1 MKKTIFLL
9 LTTYLLL
16 LLTFTL
22 LMLGACCLPSSL
34 ITDNVI
40 ASARQ
45 LQHQGQGAH
54 LIDGRLGRLDNYT
67 DALML
72 NLAISSD
79 AMHPLRSAMLNPYY
93 DNDDE
98 EVAKSVHT
106 EHVALGQTNGL
117 EMRYYGRYWQGY
129 LVTLKPMLIIFS
141 LHGIRIVN
149 CLLMLLLSLATLWAI
164 WQRIGKVEALLF
176 LLSLLLVY
184 FPVVPFSM
192 QYSTCFYLMFLS
204 MLAVMLY
211 PDLTARSRSLVL
223 TFFVIGAVTS
233 FFDFLTTPQLTLGM
247 PLLVCLL
254 IHRKHEMRTLIIASL
269 AWGIGYALLWASK
282 WVIGY
287 GLTGFNLLA
296 DAAQQIGVRTSQQY
310 YGIELTIPKMLQ
322 FIIFGEERAL
332 GWKIPALILAL
343 SAAYIFLQ
351 KGIKVQRRYYWLLL
365 VAMIVPIWFLLM
377 RQHSIM
383 HLWFTL
389 RAFLVTIYAL
399 LLWLFKTTRPSNP
412 HQ

>member
-1 MKKTIFLL
+1 MKKNIYNLL
-9 LTTYLLL
+9 LTYLIL

-22 LMLGACCLPSSL
+22 LMLGTYTLPSSL

-40 ASARQ
+40 ASAQQ
-45 LQHQGQGAH
+45 LQHEGQAAH
-54 LIDGRLGRLDNYT
+54 LINSRLGRLDNYT

-79 AMHPLRSAMLNPYY
+79 TKHPLSSAMLNPYY

-98 EVAKSVHT
+98 DVAKSVNT
-106 EHVALGQTNGL
+106 ERVAHGQTNGL
-117 EMRYYGRYWQGY
+117 EKRFYGRYWQGY
-129 LVTLKPMLIIFS
+129 LLTLKPMLILFS
-141 LHGIRIVN
+141 LHGLRIVN
-149 CLLMLLLSLATLWAI
+149 CLLMLLLSLATLWLI
-164 WQRIGKVEALLF
+164 WQKIGKIEALLF

-184 FPVVPFSM
+184 FPVVPFSL

-211 PDLTARSRSLVL
+211 PGLTSSSRSLAL
-223 TFFVIGAVTS
+223 TFFIIGGITS

-254 IHRKHEMRTLIIASL
+254 IQRKQEMRTIIIASI

-287 GLTGFNLLA
+287 GLTGSNLLA
-296 DAAQQIGVRTSQQY
+296 DAAEQIGVRTSQQY
-310 YGIELTIPKMLQ
+310 YGIELTIPTMLQ
-322 FIIFGEERAL
+322 FIIFGEERPL

-343 SAAYIFLQ
+343 SIAYIFLQ
-351 KGIKVQRRYYWLLL
+351 KGLKVQRQCLWLLL
-365 VAMIVPIWFLLM
+365 IAMIVPVWFLLM

-389 RAFLVTIYAL
+389 RAFLVTIYSL
-399 LLWLFKTTRPSNP
+399 LLWLFYTLRSPR
-412 HQ
+412 

>member
-1 MKKTIFLL
+1 MKKNIYNLL
-9 LTTYLLL
+9 LTYLIL

-22 LMLGACCLPSSL
+22 LMLGTYTLPSSL

-40 ASARQ
+40 ASAQQ
-45 LQHQGQGAH
+45 LQHEGQAAH
-54 LIDGRLGRLDNYT
+54 LINSRLGRLDNYT

-72 NLAISSD
+72 NLAISGD
-79 AMHPLRSAMLNPYY
+79 TKHPLRSAMLNPYY

-98 EVAKSVHT
+98 DVAKSVNT
-106 EHVALGQTNGL
+106 ERVAHGQTNGL
-117 EMRYYGRYWQGY
+117 EKRFYGRYWQGY
-129 LVTLKPMLIIFS
+129 LLTLKPMLILFS
-141 LHGIRIVN
+141 LHGLRIVN
-149 CLLMLLLSLATLWAI
+149 CLLMLLLSLATLWLI
-164 WQRIGKVEALLF
+164 WQKIGKIEALLF

-184 FPVVPFSM
+184 FPVVPFSL

-211 PDLTARSRSLVL
+211 PGLTSTSRSLAL
-223 TFFVIGAVTS
+223 TFFIIGGITS

-254 IHRKHEMRTLIIASL
+254 IQRKQEMRTIIIASI

-287 GLTGFNLLA
+287 GLTGSNLFA
-296 DAAQQIGVRTSQQY
+296 DAAEQIGVRTSQQY
-310 YGIELTIPKMLQ
+310 YGIELTIPTMLQ
-322 FIIFGEERAL
+322 FIIFGEERPL

-343 SAAYIFLQ
+343 SIAYIFLQ
-351 KGIKVQRRYYWLLL
+351 KGLKVQRQCLWLLL
-365 VAMIVPIWFLLM
+365 IAMIVPVWFLLM

-389 RAFLVTIYAL
+389 RAFLVTIYSL
-399 LLWLFKTTRPSNP
+399 LLWLFYTLRSPR
-412 HQ
+412 

>member
-1 MKKTIFLL
+1 MKKNIYSLL
-9 LTTYLLL
+9 LTYLLL

-22 LMLGACCLPSSL
+22 LMLGTYTLPSSL
-34 ITDNVI
+34 IADNVI
-40 ASARQ
+40 ASAQQ
-45 LQHQGQGAH
+45 LQHEGQAAH
-54 LIDGRLGRLDNYT
+54 LINSRLGRLDNYT

-79 AMHPLRSAMLNPYY
+79 TKHPLRSAMLNPYY

-98 EVAKSVHT
+98 DVAKSVNT
-106 EHVALGQTNGL
+106 ERVAHGQTNGL
-117 EMRYYGRYWQGY
+117 EKRFYGRYWQGY
-129 LVTLKPMLIIFS
+129 LVTLKPMLILFS
-141 LHGIRIVN
+141 LHGLRIVN
-149 CLLMLLLSLATLWAI
+149 CLLMLLLSLATLWLI
-164 WQRIGKVEALLF
+164 WQKIGKIEALLF

-184 FPVVPFSM
+184 FPVVPFSL

-211 PDLTARSRSLVL
+211 PGLTSTSRSLSL
-223 TFFVIGAVTS
+223 TFFIIGGITS

-254 IHRKHEMRTLIIASL
+254 IQRKQEMRTIIIASI

-296 DAAQQIGVRTSQQY
+296 DAAEQIGVRTSQQY
-310 YGIELTIPKMLQ
+310 YGIELTIPTMLQ
-322 FIIFGEERAL
+322 FIIFGEERPL
-332 GWKIPALILAL
+332 GWKIPALILSL
-343 SAAYIFLQ
+343 SIAYIFLQ
-351 KGIKVQRRYYWLLL
+351 KGLKVQRQCLWLLL
-365 VAMIVPIWFLLM
+365 IAMIVPIWFLLM

-389 RAFLVTIYAL
+389 RAFLVTIYSL
-399 LLWLFKTTRPSNP
+399 LLWLFYTLRSPR
-412 HQ
+412 

>member
-1 MKKTIFLL
+1 MKKNIYSLL
-9 LTTYLLL
+9 LTYLIL

-22 LMLGACCLPSSL
+22 LMLGTYTLPSSL

-40 ASARQ
+40 ASAQQ
-45 LQHQGQGAH
+45 LQHEGQAAH
-54 LIDGRLGRLDNYT
+54 LINSRLGRLDNYT

-79 AMHPLRSAMLNPYY
+79 TKHPLRSAMLNPYY

-98 EVAKSVHT
+98 DVAKSVNT
-106 EHVALGQTNGL
+106 ERVAHGQTNGL
-117 EMRYYGRYWQGY
+117 EKRFYGRYWQGY
-129 LVTLKPMLIIFS
+129 LVTLKPMLILFS
-141 LHGIRIVN
+141 LHGLRIVN
-149 CLLMLLLSLATLWAI
+149 CLLMLLLSLATLWLI
-164 WQRIGKVEALLF
+164 WQKIGKIESLLF

-184 FPVVPFSM
+184 FPVVPFSL

-211 PDLTARSRSLVL
+211 PGLTSTSRSLSL
-223 TFFVIGAVTS
+223 TFFIIGGITS

-254 IHRKHEMRTLIIASL
+254 IQRKQEMRTIIMASI
-269 AWGIGYALLWASK
+269 AWGLGYALLWASK

-296 DAAQQIGVRTSQQY
+296 DAAEQIGVRTSQQY
-310 YGIELTIPKMLQ
+310 YGIELTIPTMLQ
-322 FIIFGEERAL
+322 FIIFGEESPL

-343 SAAYIFLQ
+343 SIAYIFLQ
-351 KGIKVQRRYYWLLL
+351 KGLKVQRQCLWLLL
-365 VAMIVPIWFLLM
+365 IAMIVPIWFLLM

-389 RAFLVTIYAL
+389 RAFLVTIYSL
-399 LLWLFKTTRPSNP
+399 LLWLFYTLRSPR
-412 HQ
+412 

>member
-22 LMLGACCLPSSL
+22 LMLGTYSLPSSL

-106 EHVALGQTNGL
+106 EHVALGQTKGL

-211 PDLTARSRSLVL
+211 PNLTVRSRSLVL

-254 IHRKHEMRTLIIASL
+254 IHRKHEMRTIIIASL

-365 VAMIVPIWFLLM
+365 VAMIVPVWFLLM

-399 LLWLFKTTRPSNP
+399 LLWLFKTTRPSK
-412 HQ
+412 

>member
-1 MKKTIFLL
+1 MKKTILPLL
-9 LTTYLLL
+9 LTYLLL

-22 LMLGACCLPSSL
+22 LMLGTYTLPSSL

-40 ASARQ
+40 ASAQQ
-45 LQHQGQGAH
+45 LQHEGQAAH
-54 LIDGRLGRLDNYT
+54 LINSRLGRLDNYT

-79 AMHPLRSAMLNPYY
+79 TKHPLRSAMLNPYY

-98 EVAKSVHT
+98 DVAKSVNT
-106 EHVALGQTNGL
+106 ERVAHGQTNGL
-117 EMRYYGRYWQGY
+117 EKRFYGRYWQGY
-129 LVTLKPMLIIFS
+129 LVTLKPMLILFS
-141 LHGIRIVN
+141 LHGLRIVN
-149 CLLMLLLSLATLWAI
+149 CLLMLLLSLATLWLI
-164 WQRIGKVEALLF
+164 WQKIGKIESLLF

-184 FPVVPFSM
+184 FPVVPFSL

-211 PDLTARSRSLVL
+211 PVLTSTSRYLSL
-223 TFFVIGAVTS
+223 TFFVIGGITS

-247 PLLVCLL
+247 TLLVCLL
-254 IHRKHEMRTLIIASL
+254 IHRKQEMRTIIMASI

-296 DAAQQIGVRTSQQY
+296 DAAEQIGVRTSQQY
-310 YGIELTIPKMLQ
+310 YGIELTIPTMLQ
-322 FIIFGEERAL
+322 FIIFGEERPL

-343 SAAYIFLQ
+343 SIAYIFLQ
-351 KGIKVQRRYYWLLL
+351 KGLKVQRQYLWLLL
-365 VAMIVPIWFLLM
+365 IAMIVPVWFLLM

-389 RAFLVTIYAL
+389 RAFLVTIYSL
-399 LLWLFKTTRPSNP
+399 LLWLFYTLRSPR
-412 HQ
+412 

>member
-1 MKKTIFLL
+1 
-9 LTTYLLL
+9 
-16 LLTFTL
+16 
-22 LMLGACCLPSSL
+22 MLGTYTLPSSL
-34 ITDNVI
+34 IADNVI
-40 ASARQ
+40 ASAQQ
-45 LQHQGQGAH
+45 LQHEGQAAH
-54 LIDGRLGRLDNYT
+54 LINSRLGRLDNYT

-79 AMHPLRSAMLNPYY
+79 TKHPLRSAMLNPYY

-98 EVAKSVHT
+98 DVAKSVNT
-106 EHVALGQTNGL
+106 ERVAHGQTNGL
-117 EMRYYGRYWQGY
+117 EKRFYGRYWQGY
-129 LVTLKPMLIIFS
+129 LVTLKPMLILFS
-141 LHGIRIVN
+141 LHGLRIVN
-149 CLLMLLLSLATLWAI
+149 CLLMLLLSLATLWLI
-164 WQRIGKVEALLF
+164 WQKIGKVEALLF

-184 FPVVPFSM
+184 FPVVPFSL

-211 PDLTARSRSLVL
+211 PGLTSTSRSLAL
-223 TFFVIGAVTS
+223 TFFIIGGITS

-254 IHRKHEMRTLIIASL
+254 IQRKQEMRTIIIASI

-296 DAAQQIGVRTSQQY
+296 DAAEQIGVRTSQQY
-310 YGIELTIPKMLQ
+310 YGIELTIPTMLQ
-322 FIIFGEERAL
+322 FIIFGEERPL

-343 SAAYIFLQ
+343 SIAYIFLQ
-351 KGIKVQRRYYWLLL
+351 KGLKVQRQCLWLLL
-365 VAMIVPIWFLLM
+365 IAMIVPVWFLLM

-389 RAFLVTIYAL
+389 RAFLVTIYSL
-399 LLWLFKTTRPSNP
+399 LLWLFYTLRSPR
-412 HQ
+412 

>member
-1 MKKTIFLL
+1 
-9 LTTYLLL
+9 
-16 LLTFTL
+16 
-22 LMLGACCLPSSL
+22 
-34 ITDNVI
+34 
-40 ASARQ
+40 
-45 LQHQGQGAH
+45 
-54 LIDGRLGRLDNYT
+54 
-67 DALML
+67 ML

-79 AMHPLRSAMLNPYY
+79 TKHPLRSAMLNPYY

-98 EVAKSVHT
+98 DVAKSVNT
-106 EHVALGQTNGL
+106 ERVAHGQTNGL
-117 EMRYYGRYWQGY
+117 EKRFYGRYWQGY
-129 LVTLKPMLIIFS
+129 LVTLKPMLILFS
-141 LHGIRIVN
+141 LHGLRIVN
-149 CLLMLLLSLATLWAI
+149 CLLMLLLSLATLWLI
-164 WQRIGKVEALLF
+164 WQKIGKIESLLF

-184 FPVVPFSM
+184 FPVVPFSL

-211 PDLTARSRSLVL
+211 PGLTSTSRSLAL
-223 TFFVIGAVTS
+223 TFFIIGGITS

-254 IHRKHEMRTLIIASL
+254 IHRKQEMRTIIMASI

-296 DAAQQIGVRTSQQY
+296 DAAEQIGVRTSQQY
-310 YGIELTIPKMLQ
+310 YGIELTIPTMLQ
-322 FIIFGEERAL
+322 FIIFGEERPL

-343 SAAYIFLQ
+343 SIAYIFLQ
-351 KGIKVQRRYYWLLL
+351 KGLKVQRQYLWLLL
-365 VAMIVPIWFLLM
+365 IAMIVPVWFLLM

-389 RAFLVTIYAL
+389 RAFLVTIYSL
-399 LLWLFKTTRPSNP
+399 LLWLFYTLRSPR
-412 HQ
+412 

>member
-1 MKKTIFLL
+1 MKKTILRL
-9 LTTYLLL
+9 LTAYIIL

-22 LMLGACCLPSSL
+22 LMLGAYSLPKSL
-34 ITDNVI
+34 IIDNVI
-40 ASARQ
+40 ASAQQ
-45 LQHQGQGAH
+45 LQHEGQGAH
-54 LIDGRLGRLDNYT
+54 LLKGRLGRLDNYT

-72 NLAISSD
+72 NLAISGD
-79 AMHPLRSAMLNPYY
+79 ANHPLRSAMLNPYY

-98 EVAKSVHT
+98 DIAKSINT
-106 EHVALGQTNGL
+106 ERVAHGQTNGL
-117 EMRYYGRYWQGY
+117 EKRFYGRYWQGY

-141 LHGIRIVN
+141 LHGLRIFN
-149 CLLMLLLSLATLWAI
+149 CVLMLLLCLATIAVI

-176 LLSLLLVY
+176 VLSLLLVY

-211 PDLTARSRSLVL
+211 PGLTSTSRSLAI
-223 TFFVIGAVTS
+223 TFFIIGGITS

-254 IHRKHEMRTLIIASL
+254 SQRKQKVRKVIMASI
-269 AWGIGYALLWASK
+269 AWGTGYALLWSSK

-287 GLTGFNLLA
+287 GFTGFNLLA
-296 DAAQQIGVRTSQQY
+296 DAAEQIGIRTSQQY
-310 YGIELTIPKMLQ
+310 YGIELTVPKMLQ

-332 GWKIPALILAL
+332 GWKLPAILLAL
-343 SAAYIFLQ
+343 SIAYIYLQ
-351 KGIKVQRRYYWLLL
+351 KGLKVQRQWLWLLL
-365 VAMIVPIWFLLM
+365 IAMIVPIWFLLM

-399 LLWLFKTTRPSNP
+399 LLWAYHTIFDVKNQP
-412 HQ
+412 

>member
-1 MKKTIFLL
+1 MKKNIYSLL
-9 LTTYLLL
+9 LTYLIL

-22 LMLGACCLPSSL
+22 LMLGTYTLPSSL

-40 ASARQ
+40 ASAQQ
-45 LQHQGQGAH
+45 LQNEGQAAH
-54 LIDGRLGRLDNYT
+54 LINSRLGRLDNYT

-79 AMHPLRSAMLNPYY
+79 TKHPLRSAMLNPYY

-98 EVAKSVHT
+98 DVAKSVNT
-106 EHVALGQTNGL
+106 ERVAHGQTNGL
-117 EMRYYGRYWQGY
+117 EKRFYGRYWQGY
-129 LVTLKPMLIIFS
+129 LLTLKPMLILFS
-141 LHGIRIVN
+141 LHGLRIVN
-149 CLLMLLLSLATLWAI
+149 CLLMLLLSLATLWLI
-164 WQRIGKVEALLF
+164 WQKIGKIEALLF

-184 FPVVPFSM
+184 FPVVPFSL

-211 PDLTARSRSLVL
+211 PGLTSTSRSLAL
-223 TFFVIGAVTS
+223 TFFIIGGITS

-254 IHRKHEMRTLIIASL
+254 IQRKQEMRTIIIASI

-287 GLTGFNLLA
+287 GLTGSNLLA
-296 DAAQQIGVRTSQQY
+296 DAAEQIGVRTSQQY
-310 YGIELTIPKMLQ
+310 YGIELTIPTMLQ
-322 FIIFGEERAL
+322 FIIFGEERPL

-343 SAAYIFLQ
+343 SIAYIFLQ
-351 KGIKVQRRYYWLLL
+351 KGLKVQRQCLWLLL
-365 VAMIVPIWFLLM
+365 IAMIVPVWFLLM

-389 RAFLVTIYAL
+389 RAFLVTIYSL
-399 LLWLFKTTRPSNP
+399 LLWLFYTLRSPR
-412 HQ
+412 

>member
-1 MKKTIFLL
+1 MKKNIYSLL
-9 LTTYLLL
+9 LTYLIL

-22 LMLGACCLPSSL
+22 LMLGTYTLPSSL

-40 ASARQ
+40 ASAQQ
-45 LQHQGQGAH
+45 LQHEGQAAH
-54 LIDGRLGRLDNYT
+54 LINSRLGRLDNYT

-79 AMHPLRSAMLNPYY
+79 TKHPLRSAMLNPYY

-98 EVAKSVHT
+98 DVAKSVNT
-106 EHVALGQTNGL
+106 ERVAHGQTNGL
-117 EMRYYGRYWQGY
+117 EKRFYGRYWQGY
-129 LVTLKPMLIIFS
+129 LVTLKPMLILFS
-141 LHGIRIVN
+141 LHGLRIVN
-149 CLLMLLLSLATLWAI
+149 CLLMLLLSLATLWLI
-164 WQRIGKVEALLF
+164 WQKIGKIEALLF

-184 FPVVPFSM
+184 FPVVPFSL

-211 PDLTARSRSLVL
+211 PGLTSTSRSLSL
-223 TFFVIGAVTS
+223 TFFLIGGITS

-254 IHRKHEMRTLIIASL
+254 IQRKQEMRTIIIASI

-296 DAAQQIGVRTSQQY
+296 DAAEQIGVRTSQQY
-310 YGIELTIPKMLQ
+310 YGIELTIPTMLQ
-322 FIIFGEERAL
+322 FIIFGEERPL

-343 SAAYIFLQ
+343 SIAYIFLQ
-351 KGIKVQRRYYWLLL
+351 KGLKVQRQYLWLLL
-365 VAMIVPIWFLLM
+365 IAMIVPVWFLLM

-389 RAFLVTIYAL
+389 RAFLVTIYSL
-399 LLWLFKTTRPSNP
+399 LLWLFYTLRSPR
-412 HQ
+412 